1 MRHTLLFAAMA
12 AILASCSAPET
23 PFDEAAIIQRG
34 QGVAKA
40 TFEQLFAQVK
50 AKMETEG
57 PVGAVDYCS
66 VAALPLVDSLSTV
79 QGVRIKRTSD
89 RLRAPHDAPDTDE
102 QRRLDE
108 VLALLAEG
116 AQPTEVPPQALVL
129 GDSIVFYQ
137 PILINMP
144 NCLKCHGTPGLEV
157 DSLTM
162 DILAR
167 KYPNDAATGYAVGD
181 FRGLWSIR
189 WKR

>member
-1 MRHTLLFAAMA
+1 MRHTLVFAAMA

-23 PFDEAAIIQRG
+23 PFDEAAAIQRG
-34 QGVAKA
+34 QGIAKA

-50 AKMETEG
+50 AKMEAGG
-57 PVGAVDYCS
+57 PTAAVDYCS

-89 RLRAPHDAPDTDE
+89 RLRAPHDAPDIDE
-102 QRRLDE
+102 QRRLNE
-108 VLALLAEG
+108 VLAMLAEG
-116 AQPTEVPPQALVL
+116 AQPTDVPPQALVL
-129 GDSIVFYQ
+129 GDSIAFYQ

-144 NCLKCHGTPGLEV
+144 NCLRCHGTPGLEV

-162 DILAR
+162 DMLAQ
-167 KYPNDAATGYAVGD
+167 KYPDDAATGYAVGD